1 MATDA
6 QPTGRHSGQVS
17 RSGPW
22 GGDVPISSEELTDPM
37 RRRLLTSLTL
47 AAAAGTFLGL
57 GLTALPTTAASAD
70 TSITATYPVSGS
82 TYLKALNTTV
92 PLGPGTLSSTLDLT
106 TGDVTA
112 STLTLPAATASFK
125 EFGFIPVSATT
136 AMIPVGTAT
145 GTASLSANTVS
156 VTSQFDMQ
164 ITSLKV
170 GGLSIPV
177 GRSCET
183 RTPITTTISSQ
194 AGFSLLS
201 GGNVAGSFTIPRF
214 SHCGLATLLIN
225 LTIPGPGNTIT
236 LTLGAATL

>member
-1 MATDA
+1 VATDA
-6 QPTGRHSGQVS
+6 QPTGRHSGQVC

-82 TYLKALNTTV
+82 TYLKALNATV

-106 TGDVTA
+106 TGAVTA
-112 STLTLPAATASFK
+112 STLTLPPATASFK
-125 EFGFIPVSATT
+125 EFGFVPVSATT

-170 GGLSIPV
+170 AGLSIPV
-177 GRSCET
+177 GKSCET
-183 RTPITTTISSQ
+183 RTPITTTINSQ
-194 AGFSLLS
+194 AGFNLLS
-201 GGNVAGSFTIPRF
+201 GGTVAGSFTIPRF

-225 LTIPGPGNTIT
+225 LTIPGSGNTIT
-236 LTLGAATL
+236 LTLGSASL